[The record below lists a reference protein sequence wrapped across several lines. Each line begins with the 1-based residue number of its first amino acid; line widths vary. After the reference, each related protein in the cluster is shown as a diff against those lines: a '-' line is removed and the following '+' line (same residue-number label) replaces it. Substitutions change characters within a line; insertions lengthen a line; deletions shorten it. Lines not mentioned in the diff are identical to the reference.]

1 MRINVPGIGLQD
13 INIEDIN
20 IEDIV
25 GRTPKTL
32 PKKIFQNPL
41 LIKLKN
47 SPKKKKSSKKS

>member
-25 GRTPKTL
+25 GSTPKTL
-32 PKKIFQNPL
+32 PKKNIPL
-41 LIKLKN
+41 T
-47 SPKKKKSSKKS
+47 S